1 MHPSW
6 HERYHQAHRKGVLLQ
21 DTLHPWLEGLSILQA
36 QIQKG
41 SERSIGLVS
50 KSKADGNRSFCS
62 FPVLNIHFTGTQL
75 YQLWSIP
82 VFNPVYWTA
91 PHREREREVCVRVD
105 QCSRE
110 RQRLGD
116 IEICRVCNALQSVR
130 SSKARRGAPSLQLSR
145 GSCFAWTWLLLSS
158 SPHFKESFVNLCSRK
173 YGSMVRYCATAT
185 DTEHVSFLFQG
196 PDAPELLAWSRLGLQ
211 LAVGRVR
218 LCCKLQVHSGGSL
231 ALWHRSKGPRAAELQ
246 RVLHSS
252 TPNLACK
259 FCIILHRTWD
269 VETIFCRT

>member
-62 FPVLNIHFTGTQL
+62 FPVLNIHFTGTTLSTLINTRFQPRL
-75 YQLWSIP
+75 LNCAQ
-82 VFNPVYWTA
+82 
-91 PHREREREVCVRVD
+91 REREVWVRVD

-145 GSCFAWTWLLLSS
+145 GSCFA
-158 SPHFKESFVNLCSRK
+158 
-173 YGSMVRYCATAT
+173 
-185 DTEHVSFLFQG
+185 
-196 PDAPELLAWSRLGLQ
+196 
-211 LAVGRVR
+211 
-218 LCCKLQVHSGGSL
+218 
-231 ALWHRSKGPRAAELQ
+231 
-246 RVLHSS
+246 
-252 TPNLACK
+252 
-259 FCIILHRTWD
+259 
-269 VETIFCRT
+269 